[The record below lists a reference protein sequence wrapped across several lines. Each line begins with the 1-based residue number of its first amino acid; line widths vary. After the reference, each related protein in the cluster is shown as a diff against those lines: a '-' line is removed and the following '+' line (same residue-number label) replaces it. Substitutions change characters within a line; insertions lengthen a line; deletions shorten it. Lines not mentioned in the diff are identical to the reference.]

1 MGVSVGG
8 EVKRIGEGLTP
19 ESPWQ
24 HLLLRSLLGSLY
36 SMKSLGMGPVSSPP
50 NNFYTQG
57 GLKKN
62 SKFKTKNKTK
72 SETKNKKK
80 TTETKQTQ
88 TVQKEG
94 REKHANM
101 EKGRFLE
108 TDLF

>member
-8 EVKRIGEGLTP
+8 EVKRVGEGLTP

-57 GLKKN
+57 RLKKN

-80 TTETKQTQ
+80 RQKQNKHKPFKKKEEKNTQ
-88 TVQKEG
+88 IWKRVD
-94 REKHANM
+94 
-101 EKGRFLE
+101 F
-108 TDLF
+108 

>member
-8 EVKRIGEGLTP
+8 EVKRVGEGLTP

-24 HLLLRSLLGSLY
+24 HLLLRSLLGFLY

-80 TTETKQTQ
+80 RQKQNKHKPFKK
-88 TVQKEG
+88 KE
-94 REKHANM
+94 EKNM
-101 EKGRFLE
+101 QIWKRVDF
-108 TDLF
+108 

>member
-1 MGVSVGG
+1 MGISVGG
-8 EVKRIGEGLTP
+8 EVKRVGEGLTP

-62 SKFKTKNKTK
+62 SKFKTKNKIR
-72 SETKNKKK
+72 N
-80 TTETKQTQ
+80 
-88 TVQKEG
+88 QK
-94 REKHANM
+94 
-101 EKGRFLE
+101 
-108 TDLF
+108 